1 MPAGSLVYRSTSIG
15 ILSVIEIL
23 VILFLL
29 VLNAFFAMS
38 ELAVVS
44 ASRPLLRQKAR
55 QGNTRAASA
64 LALAENPGTFLST
77 VQVGITL
84 VGILAGL
91 YGGASITEK
100 LAPVL
105 DSYPLIEPYGHVLA
119 GALVVAGITYL
130 SVIIGELIPKQFA
143 LRHAES
149 VAMFVAP
156 PMAIL
161 SMIASPV
168 VYLFDVSARILLR
181 LLGMSARDGEEV
193 TEAEVQAVLAEGA
206 ESGVFEK
213 SEHEMLRRI
222 MSLADRSVKSIMTHR
237 TEIVSIDINDTYDEV
252 IAKIQAASHSR
263 YPVVDGDSDT
273 VVGAIR
279 AKNILQAT
287 FNAKTFRL
295 KDYVEELPSVPEM
308 TTCLKAFEFFKSTNI
323 HMAVI
328 VDEYGSTEG
337 IVTSADLLESIVGML
352 PSNYDR
358 IEDMAIRER
367 QDGSW
372 LIDGRTSI
380 HEMQLTFGFD
390 QLSTDDGYETIAGF
404 VVQNLRKSPEEGD
417 RFEALG
423 YEFEVIDMDGR
434 RIDKILMKRAGSIV
448 PGDGDGV

>member
-1 MPAGSLVYRSTSIG
+1 M
-15 ILSVIEIL
+15 IEIL